1 MNKKNAFLYP
11 FIIIIFSIVCGI
23 ITKDYFLGTATLMCG
38 LLNGYYASTRK
49 VCNYVFGLLFCVF
62 NLYVSYLNG
71 LYGIFAF
78 SLIIFVPSQIQGFI
92 SWLKNR
98 NKNNEVI
105 VRHFDLKTSLI
116 VIVSSLLG
124 SLGLGYLLT
133 KVPGQNLA
141 FLDSTSTIL
150 NVCTIVLMN
159 LRYKEFWIIYLFNNI
174 VDLIIWSINA
184 CYGTHNAMMMLIV
197 SIGYLLMNI
206 YGLYKWLDSEEK
218 YEN

>member
-1 MNKKNAFLYP
+1 MNKKKAFLYP

-174 VDLIIWSINA
+174 VDLIIWSINV
-184 CYGTHNAMMMLIV
+184 CYGTPNAMMMLIV

>member
-1 MNKKNAFLYP
+1 MNKKKTFLYP

-49 VCNYVFGLLFCVF
+49 VCNYVFGLLFCVL

-174 VDLIIWSINA
+174 VDLIIWSINVW
-184 CYGTHNAMMMLIV
+184 YGTPNAMMMLIV

>member
-1 MNKKNAFLYP
+1 MNKKKTFLYP

-23 ITKDYFLGTATLMCG
+23 VTKDYFLGTATLMCG

>member
-1 MNKKNAFLYP
+1 MNKKKTFLYP

-23 ITKDYFLGTATLMCG
+23 LTKDYFLGTATLMCG

-116 VIVSSLLG
+116 VIVSSLMG

-141 FLDSTSTIL
+141 FLDSSSTIL
-150 NVCTIVLMN
+150 NVCSIVLMN

-174 VDLIIWSINA
+174 VDLIIWSINV
-184 CYGTHNAMMMLIV
+184 CYGTPNAMMMLIV

>member
-150 NVCTIVLMN
+150 NVCSIVLMN

-174 VDLIIWSINA
+174 VDLIIWSINV
-184 CYGTHNAMMMLIV
+184 CYGTPNAMMMLIV

-206 YGLYKWLDSEEK
+206 YGLYKWLNSEEK

>member
-1 MNKKNAFLYP
+1 MNKKKTFLYP

-49 VCNYVFGLLFCVF
+49 VCNYVFGLLFCIF

-78 SLIIFVPSQIQGFI
+78 SLIIFIPSQIQGFI

-150 NVCTIVLMN
+150 NVCSIVLMN

-174 VDLIIWSINA
+174 VDLIIWSINV
-184 CYGTHNAMMMLIV
+184 CYGTPNAMMMLIV